1 MIKEYGGQL
10 TKVYF
15 PVDNFIINEYWE
27 ENKMF
32 IESNDLITV
41 EELCEILMIGRN
53 AAYLLLQEQK
63 IKAFRIGRKWKIP
76 RAAVGEYILEASAL
90 DRR

>member
-1 MIKEYGGQL
+1 M
-10 TKVYF
+10 F
-15 PVDNFIINEYWE
+15 ME
-27 ENKMF
+27 ENE
-32 IESNDLITV
+32 ILTV
-41 EELCEILMIGRN
+41 EELCDMLMIGRGT
-53 AAYLLLQEQK
+53 AYELLQEKK